1 MNKVE
6 IAGTFDK
13 EPTIRSIDRP
23 TGSTE
28 LATASLTFTATR
40 GDKEV
45 KMWID
50 VEAVGKKAHEL
61 QDIPL
66 NIPVKVTGALER
78 AAWKDKQTEEWRSKH
93 FIRYEDAEY
102 APVPE
107 SDIPF

>member
-1 MNKVE
+1 LNRIE
-6 IAGTFDK
+6 IAGVFDK

-28 LATASLTFTATR
+28 LATASLTFTAQR

-45 KMWID
+45 KMWVDI
-50 VEAVGKKAHEL
+50 EAVGKKALEL
-61 QDIPL
+61 QDVPL
-66 NIPVKVTGALER
+66 NVPVKVTGALER

-102 APVPE
+102 AAVPE